1 MWTALLT
8 ASLEKVVSVHRGEG
22 VLGGGTGGRGGAQ
35 AGLGNASNIQ
45 PGAALSRTVASSIV
59 SQLQAAVL
67 IGECIPHTHRGGGGG
82 CPPHTFPARRNPES
96 DIYPGALQSRLPV

>member
-35 AGLGNASNIQ
+35 AGLASASNIQ
-45 PGAALSRTVASSIV
+45 PGTALSRTVASSIV

-67 IGECIPHTHRGGGGG
+67 VGECTLREGGGG
-82 CPPHTFPARRNPES
+82 CPPHTFSCTKKP
-96 DIYPGALQSRLPV
+96 